1 MRAFAAQRFFLMKTV
16 RRIFLANLLALAALQ
31 PSWSQ
36 TSAPGGIEV
45 AGVKYPGTAAVG
57 NANLQLNGAGVR
69 YKAIF
74 KVYAA
79 GLYLGAKAT
88 TPEAVYAAP
97 GVKRLHVVM
106 LRDIDG
112 NELGKLF
119 TDGMRKNATREE
131 FGKSIP
137 GTLKLAEMFATRK
150 KLVAGDSFSV
160 DYVPGTGTVIL
171 LNGKVATEPI
181 VEPVFFVAM
190 MKIWLGAEPPDWQL
204 KEALL
209 GQSKN

>member
-1 MRAFAAQRFFLMKTV
+1 MKIA
-16 RRIFLANLLALAALQ
+16 RRNFSASLLALSVT
-31 PSWSQ
+31 PMSWAQ
-36 TSAPGGIEV
+36 APTPAGVEV
-45 AGVKYPGTAAVG
+45 AGIRYPLTTTLA

-97 GVKRLHVVM
+97 GPKRMHVVM
-106 LRDIDG
+106 LRDIDA
-112 NELGKLF
+112 NELGRLF
-119 TDGMRKNATREE
+119 TDGMQKNATREE

-137 GTLKLAEMFATRK
+137 GTLKLAETFATK
-150 KLVAGDSFSV
+150 KRLVAGDAFFV
-160 DYVPGTGTVIL
+160 DYTPGSGTVVVI
-171 LNGKVATEPI
+171 NGKPAGDPITEPL
-181 VEPVFFVAM
+181 FFTVL
-190 MKIWLGAEPPDWQL
+190 MKIWLGATPADWQL
-204 KEALL
+204 KDALL

>member
-1 MRAFAAQRFFLMKTV
+1 M
-16 RRIFLANLLALAALQ
+16 
-31 PSWSQ
+31 
-36 TSAPGGIEV
+36 
-45 AGVKYPGTAAVG
+45 G
-57 NANLQLNGAGVR
+57 NAKLQLNGAGVR

-88 TPEAVYAAP
+88 TPEAVYATP
-97 GVKRLHVVM
+97 GPKRLHVVM

-137 GTLKLAEMFATRK
+137 GTLKLAEMFVTRK
-150 KLVAGDSFSV
+150 RLASGDSFTV
-160 DYVPGTGTVIL
+160 DYLPGTGTVIS
-171 LNGKVATEPI
+171 LNGKVAAEPI
-181 VEPVFFVAM
+181 VEPVFFIAM

-204 KEALL
+204 KDALL